1 MVEVLYYEAANKN
14 KTIGYVDVRV
24 PILKPTV
31 LIFRRISHIQSG
43 DRRWF
48 NLSTFSRDNPD
59 GSPNY
64 LKFCE
69 FETQAYNSQL
79 LESLS
84 EKVKEY
90 CAMNGIKELEP
101 MNFNDFPAS
110 SSDEQLPF

>member
-1 MVEVLYYEAANKN
+1 MVEVIYYEQANKN

-31 LIFRRISHIQSG
+31 IIFRKIAHVQSG

-64 LKFCE
+64 LKHAE
-69 FETQAYNSQL
+69 FETQVYNNQL
-79 LESLS
+79 LEAMS

-90 CAMNGIKELEP
+90 CRQHGVEEVQP
-101 MNFNDFPAS
+101 MNFDSFPMPDDS
-110 SSDEQLPF
+110 QLPF